1 MIYKNGKFQDVV
13 ERIDL
18 LIEGETDIISKMST
32 ISCEIFQSFGHFNW
46 VGFYRLVDNQMLKV
60 GPYQGT
66 HGCLTIKVGEG
77 VCGRCALEKKVQLEN
92 DVNRNPHHIACSAD
106 TKSEIVIPVFD
117 KLGTLKAVL
126 DIDSIELNS
135 FNSDDSKFL
144 THITSKIY

>member
-1 MIYKNGKFQDVV
+1 VKEFAVDV
-13 ERIDL
+13 L
-18 LIEGETDIISKMST
+18 LK
-32 ISCEIFQSFGHFNW
+32 
-46 VGFYRLVDNQMLKV
+46 
-60 GPYQGT
+60 
-66 HGCLTIKVGEG
+66 
-77 VCGRCALEKKVQLEN
+77 KKVQLEN